1 MARIVEK
8 IRHHP
13 YMSGIRGTD
22 EELIR
27 EWRDTERAQFLT
39 THGEYVRHERIK
51 YMTEYGYEH
60 MIHIAFDLPA
70 NLETMYYLKFGKENG
85 ISS

>member
-1 MARIVEK
+1 MVRIVET
-8 IRHHP
+8 IHHNP
-13 YMSGIRGTD
+13 FRSDIRGTD

-51 YMTEYGYEH
+51 YITDYGYEH
-60 MIHIAFDLPA
+60 VLHIAFDIPA
-70 NLETMYYLKFGKENG
+70 KLETLYYLKFGKENG